1 MNLVITAMTTFCY
14 SKLRN
19 INDSNDCHG
28 GSGSVGQ
35 RIWARVVQVKQ
46 PAGDPVT
53 RFDLMVFIRAHRTDI
68 NVQRFISLFM
78 VNIR

>member
-1 MNLVITAMTTFCY
+1 MTQMIATVEVVLWD
-14 SKLRN
+14 K
-19 INDSNDCHG
+19 
-28 GSGSVGQ
+28 GS
-35 RIWARVVQVKQ
+35 IWARVVQVKQ